1 MEEAFFR
8 REAGRIVAVLTRM
21 FGVHNLALAEDVAQE
36 TLARAFDAWRLSGIP
51 EHGEALVMAAAKN
64 RAIDVVRRERTARR
78 FAPELTRMLESEWTM
93 LPTVD
98 ELFAPAALRDD
109 ELRMMFSCCHP
120 KLAHDTQVA
129 LVLNVLCGFRARE
142 IAHAFF
148 LNEAAVEKRLVR
160 AKATLSESKNLFELT
175 SADFSERLATVQRAL
190 YLLFNEGYHGA
201 NAEETIRA
209 DLCAEAL
216 RLVRLLVEHAPSS
229 TPETRAL
236 AALFCLH
243 AARLPG
249 RADDAG
255 NLLPLAEQDRS
266 KWDRRLIAEGLAHL
280 EKSLADDFTVFHLEA
295 GIAALH
301 AGAPSTK
308 DTRWGDIV
316 KHYDLLMKL
325 EPSPVVALSRAIAI
339 AERDGPEEG
348 LLAIPAIEDAD
359 RLAPYPVYRAAL
371 GELELRAGRADAA
384 RAHFEAARELAR
396 NDGERRAL
404 EKRVRACATS
414 A

>member
-36 TLARAFDAWRLSGIP
+36 TLARAFEAWRQSGVP
-51 EHGEALVMAAAKN
+51 EHGEALVIAAAKN
-64 RAIDVVRRERTARR
+64 RAIDVLRRERTARK

-98 ELFAPAALRDD
+98 ELFAPEALRDD
-109 ELRMMFSCCHP
+109 ELRMIFSCCHP

-129 LVLNVLCGFRARE
+129 LVLNVTCGFRARE

-148 LNEAAVEKRLVR
+148 LNEATVEKRLVR
-160 AKATLSESKNLFELT
+160 AKAALAESKNLFELT
-175 SADFSERLATVQRAL
+175 SSDFSERLAVVHRAL

-201 NAEETIRA
+201 NAHETIRA
-209 DLCAEAL
+209 ELCADAL
-216 RLVRLLVEHAPSS
+216 RLARLLVDHPLSA
-229 TPETRAL
+229 TPETHAL
-236 AALFCLH
+236 VALFCLH

-266 KWDRRLIAEGLAHL
+266 RWDRRLIEQGLAHFGEAARGENL
-280 EKSLADDFTVFHLEA
+280 TVFQLEA
-295 GIAALH
+295 GIAAVH
-301 AGAPSTK
+301 AVAKSTRE
-308 DTRWGDIV
+308 TRWGDIV
-316 KHYDLLMKL
+316 KHYDVLMQL

-348 LLAIPAIEDAD
+348 LRAIAAIEDAD
-359 RLAPYPVYRAAL
+359 RLATYPFYRAAL
-371 GELELRAGRADAA
+371 GELELRSGRREVA

-404 EKRVRACATS
+404 EKRIRECGH
-414 A
+414 

>member
-36 TLARAFDAWRLSGIP
+36 TLARAFEAWRLSGVP

-64 RAIDVVRRERTARR
+64 RAIDVLRRERTARK

-98 ELFAPAALRDD
+98 ELFAPEALRDD

-120 KLAHDTQVA
+120 KLAHDSQVA

-160 AKATLSESKNLFELT
+160 AKAALAESKSLFELT
-175 SADFSERLATVQRAL
+175 SADLSERLAVVHRAL

-201 NAEETIRA
+201 NAHETIRA
-209 DLCAEAL
+209 ELCADAL
-216 RLVRLLVEHAPSS
+216 RLVRLLVDHPLTAA
-229 TPETRAL
+229 PETHAL

-255 NLLPLAEQDRS
+255 NLLPLAEHDRS
-266 KWDRRLIAEGLAHL
+266 KWDRRLIDEGLAHFKEAAQAENL
-280 EKSLADDFTVFHLEA
+280 SVFQIEA

-301 AGAPSTK
+301 VAARSTRE
-308 DTRWGDIV
+308 TRWGDIV
-316 KHYDLLMKL
+316 KHYDVLMKL
-325 EPSPVVALSRAIAI
+325 EPSPVIALSRAIAI

-348 LLAIPAIEDAD
+348 LRAIAAIDDAD
-359 RLAPYPVYRAAL
+359 RLASYPFYRAAL
-371 GELELRAGRADAA
+371 GELELRSGRHEAA

-396 NDGERRAL
+396 NDGERRAIDR
-404 EKRVRACATS
+404 RVRACGH
-414 A
+414 

>member
-36 TLARAFDAWRLSGIP
+36 TLARAFEAWRHSGVP
-51 EHGEALVMAAAKN
+51 EHAEALVIAAAKN
-64 RAIDVVRRERTARR
+64 RAIDVLRRERTARK
-78 FAPELTRMLESEWTM
+78 FAPELTRMLESEWTL

-98 ELFAPAALRDD
+98 ELFAPEALRDD
-109 ELRMMFSCCHP
+109 ELRMIFSCCHP

-129 LVLNVLCGFRARE
+129 LVLNVMCGFRARE

-160 AKATLSESKNLFELT
+160 AKAALSESKNLFDLT
-175 SADFSERLATVQRAL
+175 SSDFSERLAVVHRAL

-201 NAEETIRA
+201 NAHETIRA
-209 DLCAEAL
+209 ELCADAL
-216 RLVRLLVEHAPSS
+216 RLARLLVDHPLSA
-229 TPETRAL
+229 TPETHAL
-236 AALFCLH
+236 VALFCLH

-266 KWDRRLIAEGLAHL
+266 RWDRRLIEEGLAHFAEAARGENL
-280 EKSLADDFTVFHLEA
+280 SVFQLEA
-295 GIAALH
+295 GIAAIH
-301 AGAPSTK
+301 AVAKSTRE
-308 DTRWGDIV
+308 TRWGDIV
-316 KHYDLLMKL
+316 KHYDVLMQL

-348 LLAIPAIEDAD
+348 LRQIAAIEDAD
-359 RLAPYPVYRAAL
+359 RLATYPFYRAAL
-371 GELELRAGRADAA
+371 GELELRSGRRDLA
-384 RAHFEAARELAR
+384 RTHFEAARDLAR

-404 EKRVRACATS
+404 DVRLRACDH
-414 A
+414 